1 MNRYRDPVL
10 ALFAVQCVPFTT
22 AWAQANLGGTFARTT
37 LGKGSASPT
46 YFGPFSSGTE
56 SAWCQNSASL
66 GKRVSRQSVGCG
78 PGGSGRSHGGSQI
91 CWHNHVKGCRMRV
104 ISTRTHGAIDYATGA
119 GLLGISD
126 EPAASRT
133 LRAAG
138 LAAMAYSLLTDY
150 EYGLLRIILM
160 PAHLAMD
167 AASGVLLAAS
177 PWLFGFA
184 GRGPRYRLSHVVIGL
199 AEVLAALTSKTR

>member
-1 MNRYRDPVL
+1 
-10 ALFAVQCVPFTT
+10 
-22 AWAQANLGGTFARTT
+22 
-37 LGKGSASPT
+37 
-46 YFGPFSSGTE
+46 
-56 SAWCQNSASL
+56 
-66 GKRVSRQSVGCG
+66 
-78 PGGSGRSHGGSQI
+78 
-91 CWHNHVKGCRMRV
+91 MRV

-119 GLLGISD
+119 GMFVAPALLGISD
-126 EPAASRT
+126 EPAAART

-150 EYGLLRIILM
+150 EFGVVRVIPM

-167 AASGVLLAAS
+167 ATSGVLVAAS